1 MDWEAIAPMIVFVTL
16 TLSVAGV
23 LILRPLVK
31 RLGDL
36 IEITGRDRRA
46 QVGGNDVE
54 RLTQVVGRLTDRLE
68 SLETR
73 QEFAERLLTAQ
84 KEGSVEAQ
92 TSKREG
98 L

>member
-46 QVGGNDVE
+46 QVGGNDLE
-54 RLTQVVGRLTDRLE
+54 RLTQVVGHLTDRIE
-68 SLETR
+68 HIETR